1 MYFEGTELKTKEVW
15 SIVKDGEPDAE
26 YYIEGK
32 QVTRE
37 EILKYFEDNPKTKV
51 EFLPLEVSWQN
62 NISYGEGLALAE
74 KYWEDLDIEENQY
87 VVSYSHYLDT
97 PERVH
102 VFTISW
108 RIDNHYSIFDEI
120 WIDVNTGE
128 TIIPY
133 GNAKG

>member
-1 MYFEGTELKTKEVW
+1 MTKFDWRILV
-15 SIVKDGEPDAE
+15 VVDK
-26 YYIEGK
+26 
-32 QVTRE
+32 E

-62 NISYGEGLALAE
+62 NISYSEGLALAE

-97 PERVH
+97 PETVY